1 MVLKLIEESTFRLTF
16 WGQFGGGME
25 AVAEQLRSSPALAL
39 AAACGVATAALLA
52 AGAPAPAASKPYAT
66 FAAFYPFYL
75 TQHSQAGT
83 RRLHVLGTLLMLGQV
98 VATPELLLSLLA
110 AGCVGMAAFAPL
122 RGQASGLLEFALV
135 LATYG
140 SLGSH
145 LCGSWQRTL
154 AVPASAY
161 ACAWLGHFF
170 VEHNRPAT
178 FIYPTFSLLGDLRLF
193 YDIARGA
200 LTC

>member
-1 MVLKLIEESTFRLTF
+1 MDS
-16 WGQFGGGME
+16 
-25 AVAEQLRSSPALAL
+25 VAEQLRSSPALAL

-52 AGAPAPAASKPYAT
+52 AGAATAPARSKPYAT
-66 FAAFYPFYL
+66 FTQFYPFYL
-75 TQHSQAGT
+75 SQHSQAGT
-83 RRLHVLGTLLMLGQV
+83 RRLHVLGTALMLAQV
-98 VATPELLLSLLA
+98 VATPALLA
-110 AGCVGMAAFAPL
+110 ALLAGGAAGMAVFAPL

-140 SLGSH
+140 GLGSH
-145 LCGSWQRTL
+145 LSGSWQRTL
-154 AVPASAY
+154 AVPVSAY